1 VGSLLSRE
9 KVNEVRDRT
18 NIVEV
23 IRRHVELK
31 RAGTN
36 WKGLC
41 PFHAEKTPSFNVN
54 ESRQIFY
61 CFGCGEKGDVLSFVM
76 KVESCSFPE
85 ALRSLAKDA
94 GIELPE
100 RTMSPA
106 EREEASFKE
115 QMAHAV
121 EMATRFFEE
130 QLQAPAGAAAR
141 AYISGRGIS
150 DAVAKRFRL
159 GYAPQSWGLLERHLA
174 AQKVSLQA
182 AIGAG
187 LLGENER
194 GRYDFFRDRVMLP
207 VIDRQKRAVG
217 FSSRLLDP
225 DAKERK
231 YVNSQ
236 ESVVFH
242 KKESLYGLS
251 AAADPIRRSR
261 EAIVVEGN
269 FDVLALHEAGFENA
283 VAPMGTALTSDQVR
297 LLARMADRVIVI
309 FDGDEAGIRAA
320 RKAVPLFIEAEMD
333 GRVARLPAG
342 QDPDDFV
349 RREGAEV
356 FKRLAASALPVVE
369 HFIDDLARRAEATIP
384 GRMSAL
390 EEAAPLMARVRNPTL
405 RELYVGRL
413 ASTLGLSSAQVM
425 RAVRAASAGRQV
437 ESVASAAASASA
449 AVVASAKRKPARD
462 ELEAVVLLVAHPSLG
477 ASADA
482 TRVFD
487 LLTDEGLR
495 PLCRSA
501 LEALRT
507 SERIDVSSWLDA
519 GPADIR
525 DAVMEALTDGRFD
538 GIPDASRMLRA
549 LVVRLEKGRLD
560 QEISDMKLA
569 LERARQ
575 SGDQEAVRAISM
587 RQMELFR
594 IQKGLGEAPLRP

>member
-1 VGSLLSRE
+1 
-9 KVNEVRDRT
+9 
-18 NIVEV
+18 
-23 IRRHVELK
+23 
-31 RAGTN
+31 
-36 WKGLC
+36 
-41 PFHAEKTPSFNVN
+41 
-54 ESRQIFY
+54 
-61 CFGCGEKGDVLSFVM
+61 
-76 KVESCSFPE
+76 
-85 ALRSLAKDA
+85 
-94 GIELPE
+94 LPE
-100 RTMSPA
+100 RTQSPA

-115 QMAHAV
+115 QMGRAV
-121 EMATRFFEE
+121 EAATRFFEE
-130 QLQAPAGAAAR
+130 QLQAPVGAAAR

-150 DAVAKRFRL
+150 DEVAKRFRL
-159 GYAPQSWGLLERHLA
+159 GYAPQSWGLLERYLVG
-174 AQKVSLQA
+174 QKISLPA

-225 DAKERK
+225 EAKERK

-242 KKESLYGLS
+242 KKESLYGM
-251 AAADPIRRSR
+251 AAAHDAIRRSR

-269 FDVLALHEAGFENA
+269 FDVLALHEAGLENA
-283 VAPMGTALTSDQVR
+283 VAPMGTALTIDQVR

-333 GRVARLPAG
+333 GRVARLPSG

-349 RREGAEV
+349 RREGAEAV
-356 FKRLAASALPVVE
+356 KRLAAGALPVVE

-390 EEAAPLMARVRNPTL
+390 EEAAPLLARVRNPTL

-413 ASTLGLSSAQVM
+413 ASTLGLSSSQVM
-425 RAVRAASAGRQV
+425 RSVRAAAAGNAKGDAANLAGTARAGV
-437 ESVASAAASASA
+437 STSAAMT
-449 AVVASAKRKPARD
+449 VAPAKRKPARD
-462 ELEAVVLLVAHPSLG
+462 ELEAVVLLAAHPTLAG
-477 ASADA
+477 DADA
-482 TRVFD
+482 ARIYD

-501 LEALRT
+501 LEVLRKG
-507 SERIDVSSWLDA
+507 ERLDVSSWLDA
-519 GPADIR
+519 GPADVR

-538 GIPDASRMLRA
+538 KVPDATRMLRS

-560 QEISDMKLA
+560 REISETKLA

-575 SGDQEAVRAISM
+575 SGNEEAARAISM